1 MYLPD
6 SSAPKSGSNI
16 EDISAAA
23 ARDDHKAKKSLG
35 LELCMRDTKQHH
47 KFYDVTQLAHDQ
59 KGYNKYA
66 KEPSI

>member
-23 ARDDHKAKKSLG
+23 RDDHKAKEVFG
-35 LELCMRDTKQHH
+35 LELCMRDSKQHH

-59 KGYNKYA
+59 KGYNKYE
-66 KEPSI
+66 KDPSI